1 MAFKMGLQGVGPKTG
16 HSFALNMYRIS
27 IAIRV
32 LGNSGTAE
40 ARIPTRARDDI
51 EKWAYRESE
60 KMDIILP

>member
-1 MAFKMGLQGVGPKTG
+1 
-16 HSFALNMYRIS
+16 MYRIS

-60 KMDIILP
+60 KKMDIIVALRLWGLY